1 MARLDNFLSVGVS
14 VVVTVCKTMETG
26 WRDSDSHLRI
36 LSRKKDVMS
45 NEETVFFSE
54 EFVALL

>member
-14 VVVTVCKTMETG
+14 VVVTVCKTTETG

-45 NEETVFFSE
+45 NEETVFF
-54 EFVALL
+54 F